1 MKMDIRTA
9 EKFITFHNDKTFL
22 DIALVLFRYHY
33 EHTSV
38 YSSFCHALNVKSE
51 NIDNLTDIPF
61 LPVSFFKTA
70 KVTSFLKEDC
80 LIFESSGTSLNE
92 TSKHYVNYPELYVES
107 ITNGFKHFYG
117 DPSQYSILALLP
129 SYLERPNSSLIYMV
143 SLLMK
148 LSGNPNNGFYLYNHS
163 ELAEKLHFLN
173 ESGQKTILFG
183 VSFAL
188 TDFAAKYRIDFP
200 ELIVIETGGMKGR
213 RKEITR
219 EELHGLIQ
227 AAFGIPSVH
236 SEYGMTELLSQAWS
250 KSNGLF
256 RCPPWMKILIRDTND
271 PLHYHE
277 SGKTGGVNVID
288 FANAF
293 SCPFIATDDLGVQ
306 NEDGTFYVK
315 GRFDSAQI
323 RGCNTMLDDFR
334 SIL

>member
-1 MKMDIRTA
+1 MDIRTA
-9 EKFITFHNDKTFL
+9 EKFITFHNDKSFL

-33 EHTSV
+33 EHNSV
-38 YSSFCHALNVKSE
+38 YSSFCHALNIIPEKIE
-51 NIDNLTDIPF
+51 RLTEIPF

-80 LIFESSGTSLNE
+80 LIFESSGTSLHDP
-92 TSKHYVNYPELYVES
+92 SKHYVNFPELYELS
-107 ITNGFKHFYG
+107 IVNGFKHVYG
-117 DPSQYSILALLP
+117 NPSQYTFLALLP
-129 SYLERPNSSLIYMV
+129 SYLERPDSSLIYMV

-148 LSGNPNNGFYLYNHS
+148 LSGNPHNGYFLYNHA
-163 ELAEKLHFLN
+163 ELAEKLNYLN

-188 TDFAAKYRIDFP
+188 TDFASQYKVSFP
-200 ELIVIETGGMKGR
+200 ELVIIETGGMKGR

-219 EELHGLIQ
+219 EELHGLLQ
-227 AAFGIPSVH
+227 NAFGVRTIH

-256 RCPPWMKILIRDTND
+256 CCPPWMKILIRDMND
-271 PLHYHE
+271 PLHYPE
-277 SGKTGGVNVID
+277 SGKTGGINVVD

-293 SCPFIATDDLGVQ
+293 SCPFIATDDLGLL
-306 NEDGTFYVK
+306 NEDGTFTIK

-323 RGCNTMLDDFR
+323 RGCNTMLDDFGT
-334 SIL
+334 IL